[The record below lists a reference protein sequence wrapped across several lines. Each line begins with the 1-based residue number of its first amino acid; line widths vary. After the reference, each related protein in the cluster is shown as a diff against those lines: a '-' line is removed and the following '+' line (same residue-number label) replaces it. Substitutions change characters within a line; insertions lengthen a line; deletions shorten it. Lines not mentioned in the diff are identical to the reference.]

1 MVDEKT
7 RVVVS
12 EICVRFL
19 LALVAW
25 AAKLIT
31 RLVRGFGASV
41 AALEFAFKLQGCP
54 S

>member
-1 MVDEKT
+1 MVDEKA

-25 AAKLIT
+25 AANLISW
-31 RLVRGFGASV
+31 LVRGFGAGV
-41 AALEFAFKLQGCP
+41 AALEFAF
-54 S
+54 